1 MYPPHHIYCVCDDD
15 ARGVS
20 VTNHRVAAL
29 SWDPNISPPS
39 RHCLTLN
46 EILLISLLSLYISRE
61 LGPKHSASFSSLSY
75 SSSYL
80 LLLMLFLLSY
90 IILGTFH
97 PLLVI
102 VGTRTFTFHLVS
114 CTTPFSIALCLKTSP
129 LRFGDVPSTEVHKV
143 VHPIS
148 TTGKWDK
155 IPALQMLS
163 GFGNESQFSSSLKSS
178 VGCCRDSGIE
188 ASLHLW
194 TDVVSDWSQ
203 FSGFHG
209 KSLRGRTR
217 VSRKQFHSLATWMQT
232 MHSANGFQTG
242 FIETP
247 RNLRTLCLCDL

>member
-1 MYPPHHIYCVCDDD
+1 M
-15 ARGVS
+15 
-20 VTNHRVAAL
+20 
-29 SWDPNISPPS
+29 
-39 RHCLTLN
+39 
-46 EILLISLLSLYISRE
+46 
-61 LGPKHSASFSSLSY
+61 GPKHFASFSSLSY

-114 CTTPFSIALCLKTSP
+114 CTTPFSIVSQNISIAIWRRPIYRGSQGCSSNFNHRQMRQNP
-129 LRFGDVPSTEVHKV
+129 LTPER
-143 VHPIS
+143 
-148 TTGKWDK
+148 
-155 IPALQMLS
+155 QMLS
-163 GFGNESQFSSSLKSS
+163 GFWNESQFSSSFKPS
-178 VGCCRDSGIE
+178 VGCCRDSGIA

-217 VSRKQFHSLATWMQT
+217 VSRKQFHSLAT
-232 MHSANGFQTG
+232 
-242 FIETP
+242 
-247 RNLRTLCLCDL
+247 